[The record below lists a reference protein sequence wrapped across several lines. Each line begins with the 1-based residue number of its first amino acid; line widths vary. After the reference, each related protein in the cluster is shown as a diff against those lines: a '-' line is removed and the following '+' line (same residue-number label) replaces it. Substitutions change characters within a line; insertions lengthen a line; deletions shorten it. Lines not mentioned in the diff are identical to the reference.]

1 MSQDWTK
8 TRCKEDLGVEDGP
21 LLHFVAAVGSSVG
34 ATLFGMP
41 CDYLFTQYTSA
52 AQRGVKYNGLWHC
65 ARTLL
70 AEGGPQAYY
79 RGSSAF
85 FVRVVPIFTLYFPI
99 YEQVRKLMGMG
110 YLD

>member
-1 MSQDWTK
+1 MT
-8 TRCKEDLGVEDGP
+8 
-21 LLHFVAAVGSSVG
+21 FSS
-34 ATLFGMP
+34 L
-41 CDYLFTQYTSA
+41 
-52 AQRGVKYNGLWHC
+52 
-65 ARTLL
+65 RTLL
-70 AEGGPQAYY
+70 REGGPTAYY

>member
-1 MSQDWTK
+1 M
-8 TRCKEDLGVEDGP
+8 
-21 LLHFVAAVGSSVG
+21 G
-34 ATLFGMP
+34 ATVFGMP

-52 AQRGVKYNGLWHC
+52 AQRGVRFDGLWHC
-65 ARTLL
+65 ARTLWR
-70 AEGGPQAYY
+70 EGGGPRAFY

>member
-1 MSQDWTK
+1 M
-8 TRCKEDLGVEDGP
+8 
-21 LLHFVAAVGSSVG
+21 G
-34 ATLFGMP
+34 ATIFGMP

-52 AQRGVKYNGLWHC
+52 AQRGVQFNGLADC

-70 AEGGPQAYY
+70 REGGPSAFY

-99 YEQVRKLMGMG
+99 YEHVRRLLGLG